1 MDKQPWHAP
10 TLNIF
15 DMVLPTA
22 NKVELQRGQAIVPN
36 ADTPF
41 EFENEFFK
49 GKILFLLQSK
59 QPSPKW
65 HSLFRGRRRLFWIQL
80 QGQFKQEPRGLV
92 YIGGEVS
99 DKLRLGLLA
108 STMCRVILSV
118 LNLLV
123 AGLHYCF
130 GRMYPIDVNSR
141 SDEEV
146 AHISFPL
153 HSSVDEFLRTPQ
165 GQTPPP
171 LGQDGFG
178 ETEEDRA
185 ARKAAKGRYHFNTHD
200 TYTFS
205 FFSFYID
212 FEHWQ
217 LVNVPGL
224 PDVPLE
230 RFWKTMPMRIVAYSI
245 ASATD
250 MTSKKP
256 HSQSEKQYYMNM
268 ELSPSRFRRL

>member
-1 MDKQPWHAP
+1 MEKQAWHAP
-10 TLNIF
+10 SLNIF
-15 DMVLPTA
+15 DMVLPTGD
-22 NKVELQRGQAIVPN
+22 KVELQRGQAIVPN
-36 ADTPF
+36 ADTPL

-49 GKILFLLQSK
+49 GKVLFLLQT
-59 QPSPKW
+59 QPAPPKW
-65 HSLFRGRRRLFWIQL
+65 QQLFLGRRRLFWIQL

-99 DKLRLGLLA
+99 NKLRLGLLA
-108 STMCRVILSV
+108 TTMCRVILSV

-123 AGLHYCF
+123 AGLHYGF
-130 GRMYPIDVNSR
+130 GRMYPTDVR
-141 SDEEV
+141 QRGEEEL

-153 HSSVDEFLRTPQ
+153 HSSVDEFVRTPA

-178 ETEEDRA
+178 ETQADRS
-185 ARKAAKGRYHFNTHD
+185 ARKAAKGRYQFNTRD

-217 LVNVPGL
+217 LVNVPGV
-224 PDVPLE
+224 PVVPLE
-230 RFWKTMPMRIVAYSI
+230 KFWQTMPMRIVAYSI

-250 MTSKKP
+250 MSTKKP
-256 HSQSEKQYYMNM
+256 HTHNEKQYYMNM
-268 ELSPSRFRRL
+268 ELSPTRFRDI